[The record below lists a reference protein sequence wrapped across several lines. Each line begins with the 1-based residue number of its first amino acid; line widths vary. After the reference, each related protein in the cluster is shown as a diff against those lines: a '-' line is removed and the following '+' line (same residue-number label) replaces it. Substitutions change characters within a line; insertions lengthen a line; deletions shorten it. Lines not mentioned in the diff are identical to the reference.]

1 MACIVQP
8 CSAYNCLFTSGWSGV
23 PDLFKLLS
31 STCPWSIEISYWFVG
46 LFLQSTR
53 SLEYLLFV
61 LLYSCSNRS
70 LFWCATVLYLTL
82 CSEIHLLTIQAVA
95 QWMAKF
101 LLLPPM
107 VVLSVHRTLQATS
120 RGLCFSSRDL
130 RFEGKRTITQLLCIF
145 VLVLQNM
152 LPY

>member
-8 CSAYNCLFTSGWSGV
+8 CSAYNCLFTSGCSGV

-70 LFWCATVLYLTL
+70 LFWCATFFGSLFVVRFTFSRYR
-82 CSEIHLLTIQAVA
+82 
-95 QWMAKF
+95 
-101 LLLPPM
+101 LLPSEWLNFFCFLPW
-107 VVLSVHRTLQATS
+107 LSSLCTGLSKLHQEGSASVAETS
-120 RGLCFSSRDL
+120 DL
-130 RFEGKRTITQLLCIF
+130 RAKEPLLSFCVF
-145 VLVLQNM
+145 LC
-152 LPY
+152 